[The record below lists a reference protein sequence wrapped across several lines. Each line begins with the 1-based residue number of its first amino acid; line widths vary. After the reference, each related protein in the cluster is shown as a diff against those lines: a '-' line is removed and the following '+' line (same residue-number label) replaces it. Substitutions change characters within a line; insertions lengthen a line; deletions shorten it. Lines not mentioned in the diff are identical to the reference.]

1 MKMSQNLIF
10 TVWLEE
16 RDVVYKDKVTV
27 RWFRKDTVER
37 VVDEKATVQNALSF
51 LVYQRALPATSYV
64 GDRWEVINYTFAGD
78 HHRKLSLHVSQDKG
92 TTDYE

>member
-10 TVWLEE
+10 TVWLED

-27 RWFRKDTVER
+27 RWFRRDTVER

-51 LVYQRALPATSYV
+51 LVYQKALPATSYV
-64 GDRWEVINYTFAGD
+64 GDSWSVVNYVFEGKQ
-78 HHRKLSLHVSQDKG
+78 HRKVTLQVSQDKG
-92 TTDYE
+92 GV